1 MAEERTAC
9 RGIRGAITVDEDRGQ
24 HPMAQATRE
33 LLDAIVEANG
43 LRPEQL
49 AAVIFTV
56 TEDLAGHNPAAA
68 ARAHGFGDVPLLQVR
83 EHGGEPDVARCLRV
97 LLLWNTTNTQAQI
110 KHVYMK
116 GAAALRPDLEREAA
130 ESGTGGNP

>member
-1 MAEERTAC
+1 MSTEGTAC

-24 HPMAQATRE
+24 HPMTQATRE
-33 LLDAIVEANG
+33 LLDAIVRENG
-43 LRPEQL
+43 CRSEEL
-49 AAVIFTV
+49 AAIVFTV
-56 TEDLAGHNPAAA
+56 TDDLAGHNPAAA

-97 LLLWNTTNTQAQI
+97 LLLWNTTSTQAQI
-110 KHVYMK
+110 KHVYLK
-116 GAAALRPDLEREAA
+116 GAAALRPDLERQAA